1 MRDQETH
8 RGRRKMTTLF
18 LAWQAPQSRRW
29 FPVGRLDADLDSDPA
44 RYWFSY
50 IEGAREA
57 RELSEFL
64 TVPGFP
70 AMETP
75 YRSEE
80 LFPFFQNRLMNSRRP
95 ERPEYLRQ
103 LGLDPNHWDPVS
115 ELAAPFNQAHKNGY
129 EVFPDVV
136 PDADGRFRTRFVV
149 HGLRYT
155 NEHSIQRAGSL
166 EIGEEL
172 QLSLELNNPAA
183 GPAVTV
189 KTADQYVVGWLPR
202 YLVDVVYHD
211 GSWLVEE
218 PEARVAQLNSA
229 GSLSTRVLVE
239 FTGRLPL
246 SVRSMDCLPQYR
258 SIVHKDRSPATHS
271 RST

>member
-1 MRDQETH
+1 
-8 RGRRKMTTLF
+8 MTTLF
-18 LAWQAPQSRRW
+18 LAWQAPQSRCW

-44 RYWFSY
+44 RYRFSY
-50 IEGAREA
+50 VEGAREA
-57 RELSEFL
+57 RQLAEFL

-70 AMETP
+70 AIETP

-95 ERPEYLRQ
+95 ERAEYLHQ
-103 LGLDPNHWDPVS
+103 LGLDPDHWDPVS

-136 PDADGRFRTRFVV
+136 PDPKGRFRTRFEV
-149 HGLRYT
+149 HGWRYT
-155 NEHSIQRAGSL
+155 NEHSIERAGSL
-166 EIGEEL
+166 EVGEEL
-172 QLSLELNNPAA
+172 SLSLDLNSPAT
-183 GPAVTV
+183 GHAVTV
-189 KTADQYVVGWLPR
+189 KTADQYVVGCLPR
-202 YLVDVVYHD
+202 YLVDVAFRD

-218 PEARVAQLNSA
+218 PEARVAQLNFT

-258 SIVHKDRSPATHS
+258 SIVHEDHSPATHA
-271 RST
+271 RNTME